1 MLWGFT
7 VAALLWLEVFQSCSH
22 VVRIYCGSKHSSCVR
37 NGTNILL
44 WPKCSDSS
52 QWDATLCSMWL
63 VCTQQCAATLCMYPA
78 MSTTLCMYPAMC
90 SNPVYV
96 PSNVQQP
103 CVCTQLCAA
112 TLGMY
117 PAMCSNPGYVPSYV
131 QQHTLCMYP
140 AMCSNAICVC
150 TQLCT
155 ANLCMYSAMC
165 SNTVCV
171 CTQLCTV
178 KQSVS
183 SPAHLCVRLQQSFI
197 QLAGELAG
205 GLYRASFNLL
215 KECTELHLT
224 CWRSVQSFI

>member
-1 MLWGFT
+1 M
-7 VAALLWLEVFQSCSH
+7 
-22 VVRIYCGSKHSSCVR
+22 RIYCGRKQSWCVR

-44 WPKCSDSS
+44 WPKRSDSS
-52 QWDATLCSMWL
+52 QWDTTVCSMWL
-63 VCTQQCAATLCMYPA
+63 VCTQLCAATLCMYPA
-78 MSTTLCMYPAMC
+78 MCN
-90 SNPVYV
+90 NPV
-96 PSNVQQP
+96 
-103 CVCTQLCAA
+103 
-112 TLGMY
+112 
-117 PAMCSNPGYVPSYV
+117 YVPSYV
-131 QQHTLCMYP
+131 QQHNLCMYL
-140 AMCSNAICVC
+140 ALCSNAICVC

-183 SPAHLCVRLQQSFI
+183 SPAHLCDRLQQSFI

-215 KECTELHLT
+215 EDSTELHLT
-224 CWRSVQSFI
+224 CWRTVQSFI